1 MSIDSE
7 DIEWMTSTEIIELLD
22 RKRRKTDALRK
33 ENKELESAFKSAVS
47 KVTMASE
54 NIQIQE
60 EKKTEVED
68 NDFEKEFEFYFSEF
82 KKLKEHTKESIEEVL
97 PPRNNYYYEKIIMR
111 IIAEISRDI
120 KGYREILLTF
130 GSDMDKEELEEYRNE
145 IVFNNAVRLILKDI
159 LFTEEKEV
167 EVEHKNKLIFVPI
180 KSTGKIRV
188 FDELKDIPSEEYE
201 GFIELFESIK
211 DGTFKNSKRFYNNDN
226 LKGALEVKGHQIRIV
241 YQRLSKDCYAIVSIF
256 MKKTQNNDGY
266 RKAVEAKFT
275 EFKTMEKE
283 LKESIKDPKFL
294 EKHQKYEEE
303 LFEKLGASKDK
314 GENK

>member
-7 DIEWMTSTEIIELLD
+7 DIEWMTSAEIIELLD
-22 RKRRKTDALRK
+22 RKRRRADALRK

-47 KVTMASE
+47 KVTMSSE

-97 PPRNNYYYEKIIMR
+97 PTRSNYNYERIIMR

-159 LFTEEKEV
+159 LFTEEKEEATV
-167 EVEHKNKLIFVPI
+167 EKQNRLIFVPI

-226 LKGALEVKGHQIRIV
+226 LKGASEVKGHQIRIV

-283 LKESIKDPKFL
+283 LKESIKDPKYL
-294 EKHQKYEEE
+294 EKNEEYEYE
-303 LFEKLGASKDK
+303 LFKKLKYDK
-314 GENK
+314 KGGTK